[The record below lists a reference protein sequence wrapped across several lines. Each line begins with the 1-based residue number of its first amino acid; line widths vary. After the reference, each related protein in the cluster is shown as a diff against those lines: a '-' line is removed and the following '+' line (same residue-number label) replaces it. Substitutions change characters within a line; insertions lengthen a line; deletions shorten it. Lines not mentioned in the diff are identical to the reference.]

1 MKSTIYHPK
10 RDDDGNLVHLHHPS
24 TPTPVACWDMANAIA
39 TVVPAGALPPGM
51 NGVRFTEWDDVPS
64 ITYDWN
70 TVPGQAIID
79 EPPFCPPQGKR
90 EAAGVVIVEPDGRVW
105 LVAPSNGYAGYTAT
119 FPKGTVDPGVNRQA
133 TAIREAYEESGL
145 QVEITGYFADSVRS
159 QSYTRYYLAR
169 RIGGN
174 PASMGW
180 ETQAVHLVPRHHLAE
195 FLTNKNDKPLLDAF
209 LAYLPAGNAKEA
221 G

>member
-1 MKSTIYHPK
+1 MTSIIYHPK
-10 RDDDGNLVHLHHPS
+10 RDDDGKLVRLHHPS
-24 TPTPVACWDMANAIA
+24 KPTPVSHWLAADAVAS
-39 TVVPAGALPPGM
+39 VVPAGGLPPGI
-51 NGVRFTEWDDVPS
+51 NGIPFMEWADVPS
-64 ITYDWN
+64 NKHDWN
-70 TVPGQAIID
+70 VVPGQAIID
-79 EPPFCPPQGKR
+79 EPAFCPPKGKR

-119 FPKGTVDPGVNRQA
+119 FPKGTVAPGVNRQA

-169 RIGGN
+169 RLGGN

-180 ETQAVHLVPRHHLAE
+180 ETQAVHLVPRKHLTE
-195 FLTNKNDKPLLDAF
+195 FLTNKNDQPLLEAL
-209 LAYLPAGNAKEA
+209 LAYLPSTSHQ
-221 G
+221 